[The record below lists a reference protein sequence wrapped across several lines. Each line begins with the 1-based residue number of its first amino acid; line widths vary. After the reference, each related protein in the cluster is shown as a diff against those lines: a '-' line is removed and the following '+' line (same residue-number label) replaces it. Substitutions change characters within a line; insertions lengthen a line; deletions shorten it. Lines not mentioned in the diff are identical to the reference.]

1 MCVCA
6 YKVSSRTQVKQVKF
20 TLVQTNV
27 IKYMQVAR
35 WWLYGVHFLINQAH
49 IISIRCTCLSASYIC
64 FKIFIKASSVG
75 LNLFSLH
82 LYTKNFACKRIK
94 KKPSSVVVFLW
105 CPKRISV
112 VLIENLAQLKL
123 FSFKHIS
130 NLTQKDWV
138 CSHWHIKW
146 KMVSFFLSSKTC
158 IHCSGPLP
166 YPSELSL
173 SQEFYGDRGP
183 RVHRRTLH
191 AAQQRKMAPMS
202 VDMS

>member
-35 WWLYGVHFLINQAH
+35 WLYGVHFLTNFPYV
-49 IISIRCTCLSASYIC
+49 ISIKCTCLSTSYIVC
-64 FKIFIKASSVG
+64 FKLFIKASSLG
-75 LNLFSLH
+75 LNFSLH

-94 KKPSSVVVFLW
+94 KKLSSVVVFLS
-105 CPKRISV
+105 CRKRISV
-112 VLIENLAQLKL
+112 GLIENLAQLKL